1 MTLQCGGKTKAVT
14 DELIAGSIYAVSVN
28 LYDISPVD
36 LVASYL
42 ASLESVKADMSVWP
56 YSEIMMGTALDL
68 MGKLYFT
75 YNDLYEHQAEWLYNT
90 VQNPDI
96 AVGLF
101 GYEFGVNYN
110 GWTGQI
116 TGNLKSGSF
125 STDIDLMKSTPVSRT
140 ADAEERQGF
149 ILNTGIMS
157 SYLEG
162 AVWTKLMPDTKPIS
176 TVSVLAE
183 SMAQGVD
190 VVTLNGSSLSVLYG
204 LSLPDEVISDI
215 RRHLDEG
222 YTVTVPKKEITIGQ
236 WKGTGYMM
244 LHPSYEENIFR
255 LSEEVFVVLFRR

>member
-1 MTLQCGGKTKAVT
+1 VQYLPATEADQEVFDRCCGDLTKTGTSLKVVPCLTINGETIAKGSQTTLGQSQFLTMTLQCGGKTKAVT

-42 ASLESVKADMSVWP
+42 ASLESVKADMSVGP

-110 GWTGQI
+110 GLTG
-116 TGNLKSGSF
+116 
-125 STDIDLMKSTPVSRT
+125 
-140 ADAEERQGF
+140 
-149 ILNTGIMS
+149 
-157 SYLEG
+157 
-162 AVWTKLMPDTKPIS
+162 
-176 TVSVLAE
+176 
-183 SMAQGVD
+183 
-190 VVTLNGSSLSVLYG
+190 
-204 LSLPDEVISDI
+204 
-215 RRHLDEG
+215 
-222 YTVTVPKKEITIGQ
+222 
-236 WKGTGYMM
+236 
-244 LHPSYEENIFR
+244 
-255 LSEEVFVVLFRR
+255 